1 MNCVQ
6 TNLFMPYLCHVNLL
20 SLIMFKTNQ
29 TIGTNTMNKTN
40 KNLDRFLNATE
51 FKQTPKKR
59 TVETIN
65 IKIPTSEVLISYALI
80 YSKLNN
86 EGKEMA
92 QKQLNL
98 IGKEYD
104 LMKLQFNFVSP
115 FKNQKG
121 VK

>member
-40 KNLDRFLNATE
+40 K
-51 FKQTPKKR
+51 KR

-65 IKIPTSEVLISYALI
+65 IKIPTSEILITFALM
-80 YSKLNN
+80 YSNLTDQGKKEAQEQLKLIGENYDKLVDLNN
-86 EGKEMA
+86 
-92 QKQLNL
+92 NL
-98 IGKEYD
+98 
-104 LMKLQFNFVSP
+104 
-115 FKNQKG
+115 
-121 VK
+121 

>member
-1 MNCVQ
+1 MIINQ
-6 TNLFMPYLCHVNLL
+6 FDTNNE
-20 SLIMFKTNQ
+20 TNEKKENM
-29 TIGTNTMNKTN
+29 TIKPN
-40 KNLDRFLNATE
+40 
-51 FKQTPKKR
+51 KKR
-59 TVETIN
+59 TVETLN
-65 IKIPTSEVLISYALI
+65 IKIPTSEILISYALI

-86 EGKEMA
+86 EGKEKA

-121 VK
+121 EK

>member
-1 MNCVQ
+1 MIINEFD
-6 TNLFMPYLCHVNLL
+6 TNNE
-20 SLIMFKTNQ
+20 TNEKKENM
-29 TIGTNTMNKTN
+29 TIKPN
-40 KNLDRFLNATE
+40 
-51 FKQTPKKR
+51 KKR
-59 TVETIN
+59 TVETLN
-65 IKIPTSEVLISYALI
+65 IKIPTSEILISYALI

-86 EGKEMA
+86 EGKELA

-121 VK
+121 EK

>member
-1 MNCVQ
+1 METIKKKGNM
-6 TNLFMPYLCHVNLL
+6 TL
-20 SLIMFKTNQ
+20 KTN
-29 TIGTNTMNKTN
+29 
-40 KNLDRFLNATE
+40 
-51 FKQTPKKR
+51 KKR
-59 TVETIN
+59 TVETLN
-65 IKIPTSEVLISYALI
+65 IKIPTSEILISYALI

-86 EGKEMA
+86 EGKEQA

-121 VK
+121 GK